1 VIREEALGLVKQMVS
16 NQNLVK
22 HMLSVEACMRKLAGH
37 FAEDVEM
44 WGLAGLLHDVD
55 YDQTSK
61 DFEQHGLKAAEIL
74 EAKGVDPKI
83 VYAVKAHCGKVPAVS
98 RMDKALYAIDP
109 ITGLI
114 VASALMAPGKK
125 LAAVDREFVL
135 RRFKEKKFAAGANR
149 EQIATCSELGLTL
162 DDFAQMCVAAMQDI
176 AGDIGL

>member
-1 VIREEALGLVKQMVS
+1 VTRDEALGLVKQMVT

-22 HMLSVEACMRKLAGH
+22 HMLATEACMRKLAGH
-37 FAEDVEM
+37 FSEDTEM

-55 YDQTSK
+55 YDQTAK
-61 DFEQHGLKAAEIL
+61 DFDQHGIKAAEIL
-74 EAKGVDPKI
+74 EAKGVDAKI
-83 VYAVKAHCGKVPAVS
+83 VYAVKAHCAKVPALS

-125 LAAVDREFVL
+125 LAAVDRDFVL
-135 RRFKEKKFAAGANR
+135 RRYKEKKFAAGANR

-162 DDFAQMCVAAMQDI
+162 EDFSQMCLEAMQGI
-176 AGDIGL
+176 AGEMGL